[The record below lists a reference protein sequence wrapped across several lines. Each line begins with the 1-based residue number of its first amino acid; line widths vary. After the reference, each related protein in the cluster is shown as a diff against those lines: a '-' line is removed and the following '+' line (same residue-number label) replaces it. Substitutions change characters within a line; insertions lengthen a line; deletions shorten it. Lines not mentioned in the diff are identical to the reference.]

1 MKFLL
6 LFHLHPLWICLGSM
20 LSNPFEKHLSVTRH
34 ASMVEG
40 LSHYKV
46 VCFPATIL
54 TPLEIVHSVLTCS
67 GITFFLPLRYVV
79 LGETE
84 TVIEQASLLELLM
97 TKELLDL
104 SALTRNLQKK
114 DYSALGYYC
123 FIHNQVLSLF
133 L

>member
-1 MKFLL
+1 MFSSHHFNSSRDCAFSVDLL
-6 LFHLHPLWICLGSM
+6 WY
-20 LSNPFEKHLSVTRH
+20 N
-34 ASMVEG
+34 
-40 LSHYKV
+40 
-46 VCFPATIL
+46 
-54 TPLEIVHSVLTCS
+54 
-67 GITFFLPLRYVV
+67 FFLPLRYVV

>member
-20 LSNPFEKHLSVTRH
+20 LSNPFAKHLSVTRH

-40 LSHYKV
+40 FSHYKV

-67 GITFFLPLRYVV
+67 GITFFIT
-79 LGETE
+79 GI

-123 FIHNQVLSLF
+123 FIHYQVLSLF